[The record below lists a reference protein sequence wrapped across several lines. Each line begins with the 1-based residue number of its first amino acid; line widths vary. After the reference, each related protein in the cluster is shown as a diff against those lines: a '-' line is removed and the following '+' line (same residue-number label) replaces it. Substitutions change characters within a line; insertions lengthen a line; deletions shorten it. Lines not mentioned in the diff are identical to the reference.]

1 MLTYDNHLILDTKL
15 GSLTICEKDQTIV
28 CVKWHYDLPPT
39 NYSGSR
45 LLEKTAK
52 EILEYLDGKRHH
64 FDIPTTFIK
73 GTPFQI
79 NVWKALTHIP
89 YGETVSY
96 SQLANRLNNPHAAR
110 AIGRA
115 NHENPLCLLIP
126 CHRVIGQ
133 NGSLTGY
140 AGGLNIKQ
148 KLLELEKQYYRIQ
161 MKLH

>member
-1 MLTYDNHLILDTKL
+1 MLTYDHHLILETPL
-15 GSLTICEKDQTIV
+15 GPLTICEKNEAIV
-28 CVKWHYDLPPT
+28 CVKWHYDLPSAT
-39 NYSGSR
+39 DSDNL

-52 EILEYLDGKRHH
+52 EILEYLDGQRRH
-64 FDIPTTFIK
+64 FDIPTAFLK

-79 NVWKALTHIP
+79 STWTALKDIP

-96 SQLANRLNNPHAAR
+96 GQLATRLHKPRAAR

-126 CHRVIGQ
+126 CHRVVGQ

-140 AGGLNIKQ
+140 AGGLDIKQ
-148 KLLELEKQYYRIQ
+148 KLLELEKQYR
-161 MKLH
+161 